1 MSILNKYPAGF
12 CIYKRIVSFDTYE
25 HIMKLAKAS
34 GAVQTASEAIIKLNF
49 SSHKYFGV
57 NMDNKLW
64 HSNHKGD
71 FSNNLLNDAEIA
83 ELIKTEMPTPYDKYG
98 LDYND
103 LEKLL
108 DAMLFLGIS
117 PGYESKEEAMH
128 NQRRLILD
136 TLRGVKKLGPIM
148 DAANAEFAMHKKQ
161 NEIMKEALME
171 IRNRGRR
178 WPGAGDIAKNA
189 LDKAK
194 EQGK

>member
-12 CIYKRIVSFDTYE
+12 CISKRVVLFEGYE

-34 GAVQTASEAIIKLNF
+34 GAVQTESEAIIKFNF
-49 SSHKYFGV
+49 SSHEYFGV
-57 NMDNKLW
+57 NIDNKLW

-71 FSNNLLNDAEIA
+71 FSNNLINDVEIA
-83 ELIKTEMPTPYDKYG
+83 ELIKTEIPTSYDRFG
-98 LDYND
+98 LDYDD

-136 TLRGVKKLGPIM
+136 TIRGVKKLGPIM
-148 DAANAEFAMHKKQ
+148 DAGNAEYAKHKKQ
-161 NEIMKEALME
+161 NHIMKEALME
-171 IRNRGRR
+171 IRNRDRK
-178 WPGAGDIAKNA
+178 WPDAGEIATNA

>member
-1 MSILNKYPAGF
+1 MSILNKYPEGF
-12 CIYKRIVSFDTYE
+12 CIPISQVSFDTYR
-25 HIMKLAKAS
+25 HIMNLSKAS
-34 GAVQTASEAIIKLNF
+34 GAAQRESEGATMYNF
-49 SSHKYFGV
+49 KAHDYFGV
-57 NMDNKLW
+57 NMDGRLW
-64 HSNHKGD
+64 HSGHKGD
-71 FSNNLLNDAEIA
+71 FSNNLLNKAEIA
-83 ELIKTEMPTPYDKYG
+83 ELIKTEIPTSYDKYG

-108 DAMLFLGIS
+108 DVMLFLGIS

-148 DAANAEFAMHKKQ
+148 DAANAEFAMHKQQ

-171 IRNRGRR
+171 IRSRGRH
-178 WPGAGDIAKNA
+178 WPAAGEMAANA

-194 EQGK
+194 SVNQ

>member
-1 MSILNKYPAGF
+1 MSILNKYPEGF
-12 CIYKRIVSFDTYE
+12 CISKRVVLFEGYQ

-34 GAVQTASEAIIKLNF
+34 GAVQTEPEVIIRFNF
-49 SSHKYFGV
+49 SSHDCFGV
-57 NMDNKLW
+57 NIDNKLW
-64 HSNHKGD
+64 HSNHTGD
-71 FSNNLLNDAEIA
+71 FSNNLLNDVEIA
-83 ELIKTEMPTPYDKYG
+83 ELIKTEIPTSYDKYG

-108 DAMLFLGIS
+108 DVMLFLGIS

-148 DAANAEFAMHKKQ
+148 DAANAEYAMHKKQ

-171 IRNRGRR
+171 IRNRGRN
-178 WPGAGDIAKNA
+178 WPDAGEIAANA
-189 LDKAK
+189 LEKAK
-194 EQGK
+194 PLNQ